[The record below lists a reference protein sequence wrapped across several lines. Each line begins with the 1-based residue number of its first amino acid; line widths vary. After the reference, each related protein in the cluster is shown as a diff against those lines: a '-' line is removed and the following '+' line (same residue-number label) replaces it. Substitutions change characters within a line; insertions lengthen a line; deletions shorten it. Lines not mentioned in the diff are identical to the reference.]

1 MREKKL
7 LRDLRKLPKRVVL
20 IVMLLLLILD
30 LALMGL
36 SFARYREEHSAA
48 SGVGVVGFA
57 PTLVE
62 GEFEGD
68 FPATAPKEPLCFTVQ
83 NANREVGVR
92 LTITV
97 IPEGVLPLSY
107 RLLLGETPLTL
118 TQKDGALVAT
128 ATMAAATAEQE
139 FTLIA
144 EWMSPEF
151 DERFGGLSETVKIR
165 VLCEQWQ
172 EG

>member
-1 MREKKL
+1 M
-7 LRDLRKLPKRVVL
+7 
-20 IVMLLLLILD
+20 
-30 LALMGL
+30 
-36 SFARYREEHSAA
+36 
-48 SGVGVVGFA
+48 
-57 PTLVE
+57 
-62 GEFEGD
+62 
-68 FPATAPKEPLCFTVQ
+68 
-83 NANREVGVR
+83 R

-128 ATMAAATAEQE
+128 ATMSAATAEQE